1 MANDDSDTTPTGGD
15 RRQDDRRKTQAPI
28 EGEDRRKEQRRSGA
42 DRRGTPR
49 S

>member
-1 MANDDSDTTPTGGD
+1 MANEDSDTTPTGD

-28 EGEDRRKEQRRSGA
+28 EGEDRRKGQRRSGA
-42 DRRGTPR
+42 DRRATPR